1 MDHLVSCFIFSG
13 DGREIHRMV
22 EDFRKCPLAGK
33 IFLITT
39 GEVFS
44 QEMAGVEVIRTVG
57 LFSSS
62 SMKQMAK
69 HAVDAYTLFCSGTT
83 PVQPG
88 PWAVERMVQAAEDTS
103 AGMVYGDYYLVKEN
117 SLQPHPVIDYQE
129 GSLRDDFNFG
139 PLVLLRTDILKN
151 AAARMADEF
160 LYAGWYDLRL
170 KISQK
175 TLIFRIPEFLSQV
188 GSGGQ
193 KSAGVQQFAY
203 VDPANRAVQIEMEQA
218 CTLHLKDI
226 GAFLKPDFRPADL
239 SAPDFIVEASVIIPV
254 RNRVRTIEDAVRS
267 VLSQVTDFS
276 FNLLIADN
284 HSTDGTTEILQRLS
298 IEDKRIHLIIPD
310 RSDLGI
316 GGCWT
321 LAVMDPRC
329 GKFAVQLDSDDLY
342 AGNDVLQRIVDTFY
356 AERCAMVVG
365 SYRMVNF
372 RLEEIPPGIIDHREW
387 TPGNGPNNALR
398 VNGLGAPRAFF
409 TPLLRRI
416 KLPNS
421 SYGEDY
427 AAGIRISREYRIGRI
442 YEPLYLCRR
451 WEDNT
456 DASPDVMKSNGH
468 NLYKDRLRTMELRAR
483 VRLNREK
490 QKDS

>member
-1 MDHLVSCFIFSG
+1 MDHLVSCFILSG

-22 EDFRKCPLAGK
+22 KDFRECPLIGK
-33 IFLITT
+33 IFIITT
-39 GEVFS
+39 GDVLS
-44 QEMAGVEVIRTVG
+44 QEVDGAEIIRTVG
-57 LFSSS
+57 LFSASA
-62 SMKQMAK
+62 MKQMAGHSG
-69 HAVDAYTLFCSGTT
+69 HAFTLFCNGTS
-83 PVQPG
+83 PVRPG

-103 AGMVYGDYYLVKEN
+103 AGMVYGDYYQVREN
-117 SLQPHPVIDYQE
+117 VLQPHPVIDYQE

-139 PLVLLRTDILKN
+139 PMMLLRTDVLKK
-151 AAARMADEF
+151 AAARMAAEWI
-160 LYAGWYDLRL
+160 YAGWYDLRL
-170 KISQK
+170 KISQEAPV
-175 TLIFRIPEFLSQV
+175 FRIPEFLCQSRV
-188 GSGGQ
+188 GELR
-193 KSAGVQQFAY
+193 KAGEQQFDY
-203 VDPANRAVQIEMEQA
+203 VDPQNRAVQIEMEQA

-226 GAFLKPDFRPADL
+226 GAFLEPEYRMTDL
-239 SAPDFIVEASVIIPV
+239 SVQDFEVEASVIIPV
-254 RNRVRTIEDAVRS
+254 RNRASTIEDAVRS
-267 VLSQVTDFS
+267 VLCQVTDFT
-276 FNLLIADN
+276 FNLLVADN

-298 IEDKRIHLIIPD
+298 TEDKRIHLIIPD

-342 AGNDVLQRIVDTFY
+342 AGDDVLQRIVDTFY

-365 SYRMVNF
+365 SYQMVNF

-409 TPLLRRI
+409 TPLLRQIR
-416 KLPNS
+416 LPNS

-456 DASPDVMKSNGH
+456 DASPDIVKSNGH

-483 VRLNREK
+483 IRLNREK
-490 QKDS
+490 RFHT